1 MAENSAAGT
10 NVGAAVTATDGNN
23 DTLTYS
29 LEGTDAASFQIVSA
43 SGQIQTRSGVTY
55 DYETKSSYSVTV
67 KADDGLGGTDTIAV
81 AIDLTDVNEPPPA
94 INNVALTSDP
104 GADETYAIGDTVTA
118 TVTFDRAVAV
128 TGTPQLTLRV
138 GGGDPVN
145 LKPANYA
152 SGSGTTTLRFTYIVQ
167 MDDEDTNGIYLEAD
181 ELELN
186 GGTIKGDSDGLDATL
201 TYIRLGEQSDQ
212 KVDGVRPTPTAAAV
226 PQNGGTLTVTFTET
240 LSSTT
245 AGTGPFAVT
254 AAGAA
259 RPVSSVA
266 ASGSTVTL
274 TLASAIAA
282 GQAVSVTYTDPSAGN
297 DTNAVQDAVGNDA
310 ATFTRTVTNNS
321 TVVSAAPDFGADTA
335 TREVAENSP
344 AGTDVGAAVT
354 ATDVDPLTYTLGGTD
369 AGSFQIVSTSGQIRT
384 RAGRTYNHEAKDTY
398 AVTVT
403 ADDNKEGTDT
413 IAVTITVT
421 DEDEQPARPA
431 RPRVSE
437 AAGDPPS
444 LEVRWSAPGL
454 NGGPV
459 ITDYDV
465 QYREGDDRDWIV
477 WPHQG
482 TGTST
487 TISGLTADP
496 AAYQVQ
502 VRADNDEL
510 QSEWSPPG
518 RIRTTPPPPPVGP
531 PSPPRGLTATAGDR
545 AVELSWRRPVD
556 DGGARIVRYEY
567 RQQEGDGPVGAW
579 QIIWEDRPT
588 TDHRVTGLM
597 NAVSYTF
604 HVRAVNNG
612 GWASSPSEPASATP
626 VPELEPFEVDILGVP
641 DVAVAGESYE
651 LTAQSD
657 AEEALVYAWRVA
669 YGGTIEP
676 DDAQMVVWTA
686 PETAVVAWIRVD
698 ATREEDGATA
708 GQSAYVRVE
717 LPDPDDPEPVPALP
731 LLGHLL
737 LALGLTGAGARLLSR
752 RPRVPPAA

>member
-1 MAENSAAGT
+1 MRASAGVLLALAGLLALPAPAAAQTEVWSGTLTVGELLVFNAVVASGYSVGATGTNPYGSLSDDDFDLLQTSYTVNHLHIVSPNSDNKLEFILDTAPGDNAALLTLHLGSNSFLLSDATVDASGVSFVWTGHGLSWSDGDSITVSLSKSNAAPDFGADSTTREVAENSPAGT
-10 NVGAAVTATDGNN
+10 NVGDPVTATDTDT

-29 LEGTDAASFQIVSA
+29 LEGTDAASFQIVST

-94 INNVALTSDP
+94 IDNVALTSDP

-138 GGGDPVN
+138 GGGDLVN

-152 SGSGTTTLRFTYIVQ
+152 SGSGTTTLRFAYVVQ

-181 ELELN
+181 ELALN
-186 GGTIKGDSDGLDATL
+186 GGTITGVSDGLDATL
-201 TYIRLGEQSDQ
+201 TYSRPGQQSDQ
-212 KVDGVRPTPTAAAV
+212 KVDGVRPRPTAAAV

-254 AAGAA
+254 AAGAT

-274 TLASAIAA
+274 TLASAIAV

-297 DTNAVQDAVGNDA
+297 DGAAIQDAVGNDA
-310 ATFTRTVTNNS
+310 ATFTQTVTNNS

-335 TREVAENSP
+335 TREVAENSA

-354 ATDVDPLTYTLGGTD
+354 AIDVDPLTYTLGGTD

-384 RAGRTYNHEAKDTY
+384 RAGRTYNHEAKNTY

-403 ADDNKEGTDT
+403 ADDHKEGTDT

-431 RPRVSE
+431 RPRVSA

-459 ITDYDV
+459 ITGYDV
-465 QYREGDDRDWIV
+465 QYREGDDGDWIV
-477 WPHQG
+477 WPHPG
-482 TGTST
+482 TDTST

-518 RIRTTPPPPPVGP
+518 RIRTTPPPPPP
-531 PSPPRGLTATAGDR
+531 
-545 AVELSWRRPVD
+545 
-556 DGGARIVRYEY
+556 
-567 RQQEGDGPVGAW
+567 
-579 QIIWEDRPT
+579 
-588 TDHRVTGLM
+588 
-597 NAVSYTF
+597 
-604 HVRAVNNG
+604 
-612 GWASSPSEPASATP
+612 
-626 VPELEPFEVDILGVP
+626 
-641 DVAVAGESYE
+641 
-651 LTAQSD
+651 
-657 AEEALVYAWRVA
+657 
-669 YGGTIEP
+669 
-676 DDAQMVVWTA
+676 
-686 PETAVVAWIRVD
+686 
-698 ATREEDGATA
+698 
-708 GQSAYVRVE
+708 
-717 LPDPDDPEPVPALP
+717 PEPVPALP

-737 LALGLTGAGARLLSR
+737 LALGLTAAGARVMHR
-752 RPRVPPAA
+752 RPRVPPVA

>member
-1 MAENSAAGT
+1 MRASAGVLLALAGLLALPAPAAAQTGIWSATLTAGHAGDAAAAATGYNKVSGTPEIGSLTDDDFDLAGTSYSITKISQDVVPSASLDELQLRITPALGDIAQRLTLHLGSASFALSAATVEPNGFRYAWTSHGLTWSADDTVQARLTLSNAAPDFGADSTTREVAENSPAGT
-10 NVGAAVTATDGNN
+10 NVGAAVTATDGND

-43 SGQIQTRSGVTY
+43 SGQIQTTSGVTY
-55 DYETKSSYSVTV
+55 DYETKASYSVTV

-81 AIDLTDVNEPPPA
+81 AIDLTDVNEPPPT
-94 INNVALTSDP
+94 IDNVALTSDP

-128 TGTPQLTLRV
+128 TGTPHLTLRV
-138 GGGDPVN
+138 GGGDSVN
-145 LKPANYA
+145 LKPATYA
-152 SGSGTTTLRFTYIVQ
+152 SGSGTTTLRFAYVVQ
-167 MDDEDTNGIYLEAD
+167 VDDEDTNGIYLEAN
-181 ELELN
+181 ELALN
-186 GGTIKGDSDGLDATL
+186 GGTITGDSDGLDATL
-201 TYIRLGEQSDQ
+201 TYSRPGQQSDQ

-282 GQAVSVTYTDPSAGN
+282 GQTVSVTYTDPSAGN
-297 DTNAVQDAVGNDA
+297 DGAAIQDAVGNDA
-310 ATFTRTVTNNS
+310 ATFTQTVTNNS

-384 RAGRTYNHEAKDTY
+384 RAGRTYNHEAKNTY

-403 ADDNKEGTDT
+403 ADDHKEGTDT

-431 RPRVSE
+431 RPRVSA

-459 ITDYDV
+459 ITGYEV
-465 QYREGDDRDWIV
+465 QYREGDDGDWIV

-482 TGTST
+482 TDTST

-518 RIRTTPPPPPVGP
+518 RIRTTPPPPPP
-531 PSPPRGLTATAGDR
+531 P
-545 AVELSWRRPVD
+545 
-556 DGGARIVRYEY
+556 
-567 RQQEGDGPVGAW
+567 
-579 QIIWEDRPT
+579 
-588 TDHRVTGLM
+588 
-597 NAVSYTF
+597 
-604 HVRAVNNG
+604 
-612 GWASSPSEPASATP
+612 
-626 VPELEPFEVDILGVP
+626 
-641 DVAVAGESYE
+641 
-651 LTAQSD
+651 
-657 AEEALVYAWRVA
+657 
-669 YGGTIEP
+669 
-676 DDAQMVVWTA
+676 
-686 PETAVVAWIRVD
+686 
-698 ATREEDGATA
+698 
-708 GQSAYVRVE
+708 
-717 LPDPDDPEPVPALP
+717 PEPVPALP